1 MALLFLRDSKL
12 NYSPSI
18 KFAFKLK
25 KPSLYGR
32 RLGPHPPLNKSLN
45 YKLLAKLSFLIIY

>member
-12 NYSPSI
+12 NCSPSI

-32 RLGPHPPLNKSLN
+32 RLGPHPPLNESLN
-45 YKLLAKLSFLIIY
+45 YKLLAKLSF